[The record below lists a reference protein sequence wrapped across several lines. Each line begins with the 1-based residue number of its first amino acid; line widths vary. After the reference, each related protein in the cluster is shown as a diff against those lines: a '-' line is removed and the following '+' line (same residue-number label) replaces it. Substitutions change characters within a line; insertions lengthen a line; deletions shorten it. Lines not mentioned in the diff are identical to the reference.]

1 MDTVFS
7 PQLRSWMYG
16 ISVALIPLL
25 VTAGVLAGDSAQQV
39 LNLVAAVLGLG
50 NAGLA
55 TAYRPTKADGE
66 HYDGIDQ

>member
-1 MDTVFS
+1 MVEKLFTPEVRTW
-7 PQLRSWMYG
+7 LYG

-55 TAYRPTKADGE
+55 TAYRPTRKPEEYEGTE
-66 HYDGIDQ
+66 F

>member
-1 MDTVFS
+1 MNTVFS
-7 PQLRSWMYG
+7 PQLRSWLYG

-39 LNLVAAVLGLG
+39 LSLVAAFLGLG

-55 TAYRPTKADGE
+55 TAYRPTRKPEEYEGTE
-66 HYDGIDQ
+66 F

>member
-1 MDTVFS
+1 MEKLFTAEVRTW
-7 PQLRSWMYG
+7 LYG

-55 TAYRPTKADGE
+55 TAYRPTRKPEEYEGTE
-66 HYDGIDQ
+66 F

>member
-1 MDTVFS
+1 MNTVFS
-7 PQLRSWMYG
+7 PQLRTWLYG

-39 LNLVAAVLGLG
+39 LSLVAAFLGLG

-55 TAYRPTKADGE
+55 TAYRPTRKPEEYEGTE
-66 HYDGIDQ
+66 F